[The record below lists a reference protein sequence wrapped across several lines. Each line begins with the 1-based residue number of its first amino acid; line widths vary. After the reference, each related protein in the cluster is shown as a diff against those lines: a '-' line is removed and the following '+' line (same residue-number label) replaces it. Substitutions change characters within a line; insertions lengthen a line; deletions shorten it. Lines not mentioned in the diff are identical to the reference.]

1 MKTIPLRRLV
11 REPLQVKRWTR
22 AGQTVQVTDNGE
34 PLWTIQAVLAAGNEA
49 RRRQDIDELL
59 DEVLQ
64 EPRSRASAAQ
74 LLEDSR
80 R

>member
-1 MKTIPLRRLV
+1 MKTIPLRQLV
-11 REPLQVKRWTR
+11 RQPLTVKQWTR

-34 PLWTIQAVLAAGNEA
+34 PLWTVQAAVTASDEEK
-49 RRRQDIDELL
+49 RRQDIDKLL

-64 EPRSRASAAQ
+64 QPESSVSLSRIIK
-74 LLEDSR
+74 DSR

>member
-1 MKTIPLRRLV
+1 MKTIPLRQLV
-11 REPLQVKRWTR
+11 REPLKVKRWTR

-34 PLWTIQAVLAAGNEA
+34 PLWTIQAAVMAGDEEA
-49 RRRQDIDELL
+49 RRKEINDLL

-64 EPRSRASAAQ
+64 QPKSPLSLSRIIK
-74 LLEDSR
+74 ESR